1 MYYLK
6 QLSDLNDYKIVMTYD
21 IGCGENNGYDMTVIF
36 YKNGEQVIKIMG
48 YELLS
53 TLLYFINKYNDRN
66 GTSYKLT
73 LDDKKINNRPLI
85 FVSQVKQYI
94 EKYKYNYMSEYDLMY
109 SDIFK
114 NSFKIEIKD
123 KIINDLI
130 KIGNGEM
137 SIDEFNPFNESR
149 KVWKLVA

>member
-1 MYYLK
+1 MYLR
-6 QLSDLNDYKIVMTYD
+6 QLSDLNDYKIIMTYD

-36 YKNGEQVIKIMG
+36 YKDGEQVGKTWG
-48 YELLS
+48 YEFLS
-53 TLLYFINKYNDRN
+53 TLLYFINRYNNRN
-66 GTSYKLT
+66 KTSYKLI

-94 EKYKYNYMSEYDLMY
+94 ERYKYEYMSECDLMDA
-109 SDIFK
+109 DIFRD
-114 NSFKIEIKD
+114 SFKEEIKD

-130 KIGNGEM
+130 KISNGEM
-137 SIDEFNPFNESR
+137 PIDKFNPFNESN